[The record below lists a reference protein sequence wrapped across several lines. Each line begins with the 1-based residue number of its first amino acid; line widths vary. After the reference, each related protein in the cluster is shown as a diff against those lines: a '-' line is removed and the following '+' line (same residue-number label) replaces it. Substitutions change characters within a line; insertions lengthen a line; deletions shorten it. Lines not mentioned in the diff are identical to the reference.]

1 MDNRML
7 SFWIGSKQFFSP
19 NPTLEEKPYC
29 SLRKRDCL
37 LQRRYPHQL
46 LGGYDVEHDVSQMQK

>member
-1 MDNRML
+1 ML